1 MLYLKDI
8 RAKVDNQTVGLDYL
22 FPGHSGRVE
31 AKWFSGSLRV
41 PIGAVQRYIHQGYA
55 SVYEEELFI
64 TIKGGKVVNKELIDN
79 RSKVRREK

>member
-1 MLYLKDI
+1 
-8 RAKVDNQTVGLDYL
+8 
-22 FPGHSGRVE
+22 VE